1 MQWIQ
6 GDPKRLWIV
15 ISLWRVSKS
24 QKLAKPNHFWKW
36 YIGRFW
42 YFDVSKVSGVNNLA
56 FHGFANLVGWLEIDS
71 ILHGEM
77 NLLLSGSVCWHLF
90 APDAVLGMNMN
101 MWDCLGVYRYV
112 SMCSRCSGVSLMA
125 HSMRDPVWLETKQ
138 PIWQNLERRDCF
150 LLTL

>member
-1 MQWIQ
+1 M
-6 GDPKRLWIV
+6 
-15 ISLWRVSKS
+15 
-24 QKLAKPNHFWKW
+24 
-36 YIGRFW
+36 
-42 YFDVSKVSGVNNLA
+42 SGVNNLA

-112 SMCSRCSGVSLMA
+112 SMCSRCSVGLRGESDGSFHAGSSLGG
-125 HSMRDPVWLETKQ
+125 DKPT
-138 PIWQNLERRDCF
+138 NLAQQKKARLFSPDA
-150 LLTL
+150 L